1 MKIAVITDHVPT
13 QYAHSI
19 NTMKHAQG
27 FLSLGH
33 NVEILCVQR
42 YVELKNKLKI
52 RDIHDY
58 YNISHKIKIKYFI
71 DKSPL
76 FFRDLRRRLMDY
88 PYAATNKLRK
98 ILPRSED
105 ILDPERKISEYC
117 KKNDFDLAYCR
128 RSTNAAYYNII
139 NRIPTIIES
148 HNYII
153 PSELKKIFRLSK
165 SKYFRGVVIISKQL
179 RESHLKEGIPKEKII
194 ILEDAV
200 DIDKFNLVI
209 DNKRK
214 IREKLKL
221 PLNKNIVMYTGN
233 LKEGRGLETIIKAT
247 KYLKEGDH
255 AFYIVGGSKKEI
267 NSWRLF
273 INKQKIKA
281 DITFLGFKENNLI
294 PFYLKSADI
303 LLAPYSTECST
314 VRWMS
319 PLKLFEYMVS
329 KVPIIA
335 SDVDRIKEICNNDEC
350 LFFQADDPRD
360 LSKKINLLMQTKEL
374 QRKFIKNAYDKV
386 KSYTYSKRCEI
397 ILKKLCD

>member
-27 FLSLGH
+27 FFSLGH

-52 RDIHDY
+52 RDIRKFYD
-58 YNISHKIKIKYFI
+58 ISHKIKIKYFI

-76 FFRDLRRRLMDY
+76 FFRDLRRRLNDY
-88 PYAATNKLRK
+88 PYAAKNKLKK
-98 ILPRSED
+98 ILPRTED

-128 RSTNAAYYNII
+128 RSSNAAYYNLI
-139 NRIPTIIES
+139 NRIPIIIES

-153 PSELKKIFRLSK
+153 PPELKKIFKLSK

-179 RESHLKEGIPKEKII
+179 KESHLKEGIPEEKII
-194 ILEDAV
+194 ILEDTV
-200 DIDKFNLVI
+200 DIGKYNSVI
-209 DNKRK
+209 DNKKK

-233 LKEGRGLETIIKAT
+233 LKEGRGLEIIIEAAKV
-247 KYLKEGDH
+247 LKDGDY
-255 AFYIVGGSKKEI
+255 AFYIIGGSKKEI
-267 NSWRLF
+267 YNWRSV

-303 LLAPYSTECST
+303 LLAPYSRECST

-319 PLKLFEYMVS
+319 PLKLFEYMAS
-329 KVPIIA
+329 KIPIIA
-335 SDVDRIKEICNNDEC
+335 SDVDRSKEICNNGEC

-360 LSKKINLLMQTKEL
+360 LSKKIKFLMQNREM
-374 QRKFIKNAYDKV
+374 QIFFIKNAYDKA
-386 KSYTYSKRCEI
+386 KNHTYSKRCDI
-397 ILKKLCD
+397 ILKKTM